1 MHDIQYYDVSW
12 DSSCFFVC
20 IDRYY
25 IFAADRKSKSPR
37 WEFIDPRG
45 IRWDAVH
52 QRIYRNGRADKV
64 SKEDLPANFPPP
76 PDSIPAEAINL
87 PSLPKQAPL
96 LAKNYPAVA
105 KYLSTFE
112 NKSVEIYVVLIE
124 DLYESKFG
132 DGKFHYP
139 DCIFLDEATAQQ
151 YCSKNKNDNDDYH
164 LRKCRLILDDG
175 SISCE
180 FFKQSFDH
188 IGGWE
193 VLKLMNEKLDEIS
206 P

>member
-1 MHDIQYYDVSW
+1 MHNIEYYDDSW

-20 IDRYY
+20 IDKYY
-25 IFAADRKSKSPR
+25 IFAADRKSKSPK

-52 QRIYRNGRADKV
+52 QRIYRNGRSDKI

-76 PDSIPAEAINL
+76 PDSIPPEAINL
-87 PSLPKQAPL
+87 PPLPKQAPL
-96 LAKNYPAVA
+96 LAETYPAVA

-112 NKSVEIYVVLIE
+112 NKSVEIYVVLVE
-124 DLYESKFG
+124 DLYESELG

-139 DCIFLDEATAQQ
+139 DCIFLDEATAQE
-151 YCSKNKNDNDDYH
+151 YCSKNKNDNNDYH
-164 LRKCRLILDDG
+164 LRKCRLKLDDAA
-175 SISCE
+175 ILCE
-180 FFKQSFDH
+180 IFKQSFDH
-188 IGGWE
+188 IGGWQ

-206 P
+206 L